1 MLPKIDVP
9 IYETNLISNGQ
20 KIRFRPF
27 LVKEQKLFLMASQS
41 EDIKDMISS
50 IKQVINNCVLDD
62 IDVNS
67 LSTFDL
73 EYIFLQLRARSVNE
87 VVNLKYNCNNKITNE
102 NGEEKECGNV
112 VDFDLNLLEIQPTK
126 SESHSNKIELNENL
140 GIVMRYPTFNMMD
153 KLNLQSNDMDQILEV
168 IINCID
174 YVYDK
179 DNIYYAKDSSKEELI
194 EFIES
199 MQQNDLEKI
208 QKFFDTLPKLKKELD
223 FNCNKCGYHEQITV
237 EGIQNFFG

>member
-9 IYETNLISNGQ
+9 IYETSLISSGQ
-20 KIRFRPF
+20 KINFRPF

-41 EDIKDMISS
+41 EDVKDMISS
-50 IKQVINNCVLDD
+50 IKQVINNCVLSD
-62 IDVNS
+62 IDVDS

-87 VVNLKYNCNNKITNE
+87 IVNLKYNCNNKIKTDND
-102 NGEEKECGNV
+102 EEKECGNV

-126 SESHSNKIELNENL
+126 FDSHTNKIELSENL
-140 GIVMRYPTFNMMD
+140 GVVMKYPTFNMMD
-153 KLNLQSNDMDQILEV
+153 KLNLESNDMDQILEV

-174 YVYDK
+174 YIYDK
-179 DNIYYAKDSSKEELI
+179 DNLYYAKDSTKEELV
-194 EFIES
+194 EFIEG
-199 MQQNDLEKI
+199 MQQTDLEKI

-223 FNCNKCGYHEQITV
+223 FNCNKCGLRLKASKVFSDKHKL
-237 EGIQNFFG
+237 

>member
-9 IYETNLISNGQ
+9 IYETTLISNGQ

-87 VVNLKYNCNNKITNE
+87 VVNLKYNCNNKIKNE
-102 NGEEKECGNV
+102 KGEEKECGNV